1 MILAVSDNV
10 WLSLIACI
18 VTVAGIAQ
26 TLLTAYLQLLTKREL
41 ADKCEVIDKSLGQAT
56 ERREQIAAAII
67 DNQAIARTD
76 AIEAKK

>member
-41 ADKCEVIDKSLGQAT
+41 RQSCEVIDKSLGEAT
-56 ERREQIAAAII
+56 VRREEIAHEIKTSGQKRNLEI
-67 DNQAIARTD
+67 DDT
-76 AIEAKK
+76 

>member
-26 TLLTAYLQLLTKREL
+26 TILTAYMQLLTKRDL
-41 ADKCEVIDKSLGQAT
+41 ADKCEVIDKTLGQAT
-56 ERREQIAAAII
+56 ERREAIAEAII
-67 DNQAIARTD
+67 SNQTVARTD
-76 AIEAKK
+76 ASEAKK